1 MIKLLLLGLVCG
13 ASSEWAVVT
22 GASSG
27 IGEQLALQ
35 AAQRGY
41 DVVLHGRRRG
51 ALHRL
56 KKAIE
61 AQNPGRRT
69 KMVVED
75 LSRRNGAKRLHEACV
90 GLDVRLLFANAGVAR
105 VKPFIEDDVDA
116 MLALNVHANTDL
128 CRRFGRDMAR
138 KGGGRVVLTSSLVGV
153 PAHGCAGA
161 AAYAASK
168 AYLRSFGNAL
178 HDELKRHKVSVTTVL
193 PGAVDTAFAR
203 AADMEKSL
211 VFSVPGGRALGVVS
225 APDAVARAAHRAAAR
240 KRREVVPGLA
250 NKAYA
255 LCAEACP
262 NILGRVVAKAT
273 FAPAPRGLAPR
284 SSAAF
289 IASPSRSSPP
299 RVPPPR
305 ALVSGR
311 AVGYGLLGVVGGLSI
326 ANALQ
331 DGSKPPLATPP
342 PYATKAEFYAAWR
355 ASIAPEASTL
365 PGSVWDG
372 ELLFLG
378 ALAPAGSIVTH
389 RLFPVKGAE
398 RKWLG
403 KRFDRRGDVGTN
415 RFRRGD
421 DDEALGRDFSWSISR
436 SRRDGEEA
444 LVLNYAAAPTPDHLF
459 GTVLR
464 MRDELRELE
473 PGVLLGIGSM
483 AATGGMRNGAPFI
496 LRRRSGGD
504 AVEARTKQSESDDKA
519 TE

>member
-105 VKPFIEDDVDA
+105 VKPFIEDDVDQ

-138 KGGGRVVLTSSLVGV
+138 RGGGRVVLTSSLVGV

-178 HDELKRHKVSVTTVL
+178 HDELKKQKVFVTTVL
-193 PGAVDTAFAR
+193 PGAVDTAFAK
-203 AADMEKSL
+203 AADMERSL

-273 FAPAPRGLAPR
+273 FAPAPRGLSPR
-284 SSAAF
+284 GAF
-289 IASPSRSSPP
+289 IAAPSRATASRPRLPPSRS
-299 RVPPPR
+299 VP
-305 ALVSGR
+305 GR
-311 AVGYGLLGVVGGLSI
+311 AVGYGLLGVVGGLSV
-326 ANALQ
+326 ANAFQ
-331 DGSKPPLATPP
+331 DGSKPPLATAP
-342 PYATKAEFYAAWR
+342 PYESKAEFYAAWR

-365 PGSVWDG
+365 PGTVWDG

-403 KRFDRRGDVGTN
+403 KRFDQRGDVGTN
-415 RFRRGD
+415 RFRRGG

-444 LVLNYAAAPTPDHLF
+444 LVLNYAAAPTPDRLF

-496 LRRRSGGD
+496 LRRRSGG
-504 AVEARTKQSESDDKA
+504 ESDDDDA
-519 TE
+519 AD

>member
-1 MIKLLLLGLVCG
+1 MITLLVLGLVRG
-13 ASSEWAVVT
+13 ASGEWAVVT

-41 DVVLHGRRRG
+41 DVVLHGRRRR

-61 AQNPGRRT
+61 AQTNRRT
-69 KMVVED
+69 KMVIED
-75 LSRRNGAKRLHEACV
+75 LSRRNGAKRLHEACSD
-90 GLDVRLLFANAGVAR
+90 LDVRLLFANAGVAR
-105 VKPFIEDDVDA
+105 VKPFIDDDVDQ
-116 MLALNVHANTDL
+116 MLALNVCASTDL

-138 KGGGRVVLTSSLVGV
+138 RGGGRVVLTSSLVGV

-178 HDELKRHKVSVTTVL
+178 HDELKKQKVFVTTVL

-203 AADMEKSL
+203 TADMERSL

-225 APDAVARAAHRAAAR
+225 SPNAVARAAHRAAAR
-240 KRREVVPGLA
+240 KRREIVPGLA

-255 LCAEACP
+255 YAAELLP
-262 NILGRVVAKAT
+262 NVVGRVVAKAT
-273 FAPAPRGLAPR
+273 FAPAPRGLSPR
-284 SSAAF
+284 GAF
-289 IASPSRSSPP
+289 IAAPARSAALPPRLPPSRS
-299 RVPPPR
+299 VP
-305 ALVSGR
+305 GR
-311 AVGYGLLGVVGGLSI
+311 AVGYGLLGVVGGLSV

-331 DGSKPPLATPP
+331 DGSKPPLATAP
-342 PYATKAEFYAAWR
+342 PYATKSSFYAAWR
-355 ASIAPEASTL
+355 ASLAPEASTL

-378 ALAPAGSIVTH
+378 ALAPAGSVVTH

-398 RKWLG
+398 RMWLG

-444 LVLNYAAAPTPDHLF
+444 LVLNYAAAPTPDRLF

-504 AVEARTKQSESDDKA
+504 EESESEDDDA
-519 TE
+519 AD